1 MLKDSKGFSW
11 LEVIIV
17 IVIIVLTAGIL
28 VPSLW
33 KSKSQID
40 ETSAVRSL
48 RMIIAAEDNYAQA
61 YSAGYTSALTTLGP
75 PPDAMPTPS
84 MAGYLDSELA
94 GGEKEGYSF
103 VYTPAAPD
111 ENGRIPGY
119 TLVANPVKPGES
131 GKTYYYVDQTRL
143 IHTSTQHQAGPNDP
157 PIGG

>member
-11 LEVIIV
+11 LEIIIV

-33 KSKSQID
+33 KSKTQID

-48 RMIIAAEDNYAQA
+48 RMIISAETNYAQA
-61 YSAGYTSALTTLGP
+61 YSTGYSSALTTLGP
-75 PPDAMPTPS
+75 PPDAMPTAS

-103 VYTPAAPD
+103 TYTPAAAD
-111 ENGRIPGY
+111 ENGRIPSY
-119 TLVANPVKPGES
+119 SLVANPVKPGES
-131 GKTYYYVDQTRL
+131 GKTYYYVDQTGL

>member
-11 LEVIIV
+11 LEVLIV

-48 RMIIAAEDNYAQA
+48 RMIISAESNYATA
-61 YSAGYTSALTTLGP
+61 YSTGFSSALTTLGP
-75 PPDAMPTPS
+75 PPDAMPTAS
-84 MAGYLDSELA
+84 MAGFLDSELA

-103 VYTPAAPD
+103 IYTPGSAD
-111 ENGRIPGY
+111 ENGRIPSY
-119 TLVANPVKPGES
+119 TLVANPVKPGAS
-131 GKTYYYVDQTRL
+131 GKTYYYVDQTGL
-143 IHTSTQHQAGPNDP
+143 IHTSAQHQAGPNDP